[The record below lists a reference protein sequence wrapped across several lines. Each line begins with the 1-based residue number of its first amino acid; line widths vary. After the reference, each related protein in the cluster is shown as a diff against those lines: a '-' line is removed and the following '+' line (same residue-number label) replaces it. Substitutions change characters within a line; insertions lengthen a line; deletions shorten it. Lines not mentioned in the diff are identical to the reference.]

1 MEVKLDQLNY
11 DCTFKQFIE
20 QLIIALKAEEI
31 DYLFKSEI
39 EGRHGENQPT
49 IVMIA
54 QSAALKVSEN
64 FRVSEN
70 SFVQMIYTKTAMQKF
85 VIKTRQ
91 FEKNYPF
98 VYFQVIKRTIEIPG
112 NDYGVDMYTFK
123 MTLSPVQFP
132 FIIDGEEEKKV
143 HQMKDPNR
151 HIYVRVID
159 YTQQDE

>member
-1 MEVKLDQLNY
+1 MEVKLDLLDY

-20 QLIIALKAEEI
+20 QLIIVLKAEEI

-49 IVMIA
+49 IVMIT
-54 QSAALKVSEN
+54 QSAALKVSEK
-64 FRVSEN
+64 
-70 SFVQMIYTKTAMQKF
+70 SFVQMVYTKTAMQKF

-123 MTLSPVQFP
+123 MILSPVQFP

-143 HQMKDPNR
+143 HQTKDPNR

>member
-1 MEVKLDQLNY
+1 MEVKLDQLDY

-54 QSAALKVSEN
+54 QSAALKVSEKN
-64 FRVSEN
+64 
-70 SFVQMIYTKTAMQKF
+70 FVQMVYTKTAMQKF
-85 VIKTRQ
+85 VIKIRQ

-123 MTLSPVQFP
+123 MILSPVQFP

-143 HQMKDPNR
+143 HQTKDPNR

>member
-54 QSAALKVSEN
+54 QSAALKVSEK
-64 FRVSEN
+64 
-70 SFVQMIYTKTAMQKF
+70 SFVQMVYTKIAMQKF

-123 MTLSPVQFP
+123 MILSPVQFP

-143 HQMKDPNR
+143 HQTKDPNR

>member
-39 EGRHGENQPT
+39 GERHGENQLT

-64 FRVSEN
+64 
-70 SFVQMIYTKTAMQKF
+70 SFVQMVYTKTAMQEF

-123 MTLSPVQFP
+123 MVLSPVQFP

-143 HQMKDPNR
+143 HQIKDPNR

>member
-1 MEVKLDQLNY
+1 MV
-11 DCTFKQFIE
+11 
-20 QLIIALKAEEI
+20 
-31 DYLFKSEI
+31 
-39 EGRHGENQPT
+39 
-49 IVMIA
+49 
-54 QSAALKVSEN
+54 
-64 FRVSEN
+64 
-70 SFVQMIYTKTAMQKF
+70 YTKTAMQEF
-85 VIKTRQ
+85 VIKTCQ

-123 MTLSPVQFP
+123 MILSPVQFP

-143 HQMKDPNR
+143 HQTKDPNR

>member
-54 QSAALKVSEN
+54 QSAALKVSEKK
-64 FRVSEN
+64 
-70 SFVQMIYTKTAMQKF
+70 FVQMVYTKTAMQKF

-123 MTLSPVQFP
+123 MILSPVQFP
-132 FIIDGEEEKKV
+132 FIIDREEEKKV
-143 HQMKDPNR
+143 HQTKDPNR

>member
-1 MEVKLDQLNY
+1 M
-11 DCTFKQFIE
+11 
-20 QLIIALKAEEI
+20 KAEEI
-31 DYLFKSEI
+31 DYLFKSGI

-54 QSAALKVSEN
+54 QSAALKVSEK
-64 FRVSEN
+64 
-70 SFVQMIYTKTAMQKF
+70 SFVQMVYTKTAMQKF

-123 MTLSPVQFP
+123 MILSPVQFP
-132 FIIDGEEEKKV
+132 FIIDREEEKKV
-143 HQMKDPNR
+143 HQTKDPNR

>member
-20 QLIIALKAEEI
+20 QLLIALKAEEI
-31 DYLFKSEI
+31 NYLFKSEI

-54 QSAALKVSEN
+54 QSAVLKVSEKI
-64 FRVSEN
+64 F
-70 SFVQMIYTKTAMQKF
+70 QMVYTKTAMQEF
-85 VIKTRQ
+85 VIKIRQ

-123 MTLSPVQFP
+123 MILSPVQFP
-132 FIIDGEEEKKV
+132 FIIDGEEGKKV
-143 HQMKDPNR
+143 HQMKNPNR

>member
-54 QSAALKVSEN
+54 QSAALKVSEKKN
-64 FRVSEN
+64 
-70 SFVQMIYTKTAMQKF
+70 FVQMVYTKTAMQKF

-123 MTLSPVQFP
+123 MILSPVQFP

-143 HQMKDPNR
+143 HQTKDPNR

>member
-1 MEVKLDQLNY
+1 MEVKLGQLNY

-39 EGRHGENQPT
+39 GGRHGENQPT
-49 IVMIA
+49 IVMIV
-54 QSAALKVSEN
+54 QSAALKISEK
-64 FRVSEN
+64 F
-70 SFVQMIYTKTAMQKF
+70 FVQMVYTKTAMQKF

>member
-39 EGRHGENQPT
+39 EGRSGENQLT

-64 FRVSEN
+64 
-70 SFVQMIYTKTAMQKF
+70 SFVQMVYTKTAMQEF

-123 MTLSPVQFP
+123 MVLSPVQFP

-143 HQMKDPNR
+143 HQIKNPNR

>member
-64 FRVSEN
+64 
-70 SFVQMIYTKTAMQKF
+70 SFVQMVYTKIAMQEF
-85 VIKTRQ
+85 VIRTRQ

-123 MTLSPVQFP
+123 MILSPVQFP

-143 HQMKDPNR
+143 HQIKDPNR

-159 YTQQDE
+159 YT

>member
-54 QSAALKVSEN
+54 QSAALKVSEK
-64 FRVSEN
+64 
-70 SFVQMIYTKTAMQKF
+70 SFVQMVYTKIAMQKF
-85 VIKTRQ
+85 VIKTHQ

-123 MTLSPVQFP
+123 MILSPVQFP

-143 HQMKDPNR
+143 HQTKDPNR

>member
-54 QSAALKVSEN
+54 QSAALKVSEK
-64 FRVSEN
+64 
-70 SFVQMIYTKTAMQKF
+70 SFVQMVYTKTAMQKF
-85 VIKTRQ
+85 VIKTCQ

-123 MTLSPVQFP
+123 MILSPVQFP
-132 FIIDGEEEKKV
+132 FTIDGEEEKKV
-143 HQMKDPNR
+143 HQTKDPNR

>member
-20 QLIIALKAEEI
+20 QLLIALKAEEI

-39 EGRHGENQPT
+39 EGRHDENQPT

-54 QSAALKVSEN
+54 QSTVLKVSEK
-64 FRVSEN
+64 
-70 SFVQMIYTKTAMQKF
+70 SFVQVVYTKTAMQEF

-123 MTLSPVQFP
+123 MILSPVQFP

>member
-20 QLIIALKAEEI
+20 QLLIALRAEEI
-31 DYLFKSEI
+31 DYLFKFEI
-39 EGRHGENQPT
+39 DGRHGENQPT

-64 FRVSEN
+64 
-70 SFVQMIYTKTAMQKF
+70 SFVQMVYTKTAMQGF
-85 VIKTRQ
+85 VIKTHQ
-91 FEKNYPF
+91 FKKNYPF

-112 NDYGVDMYTFK
+112 NDYGVNMYTFK
-123 MTLSPVQFP
+123 MILSPVQFP

-143 HQMKDPNR
+143 HQIKDPNR
-151 HIYVRVID
+151 HIYVLVID

>member
-64 FRVSEN
+64 
-70 SFVQMIYTKTAMQKF
+70 SFVQMVYTKTAMQKF
-85 VIKTRQ
+85 VIRTRQ

-123 MTLSPVQFP
+123 MILSPVQFP

-143 HQMKDPNR
+143 HQMKDPNI

>member
-64 FRVSEN
+64 
-70 SFVQMIYTKTAMQKF
+70 SFVQMVYTKTAMQKF

-112 NDYGVDMYTFK
+112 NDYGVNMYTFK
-123 MTLSPVQFP
+123 MILSPVQFP
-132 FIIDGEEEKKV
+132 FIIDGKEEKKV

>member
-20 QLIIALKAEEI
+20 QLIIALKTEEI

-54 QSAALKVSEN
+54 QSAALKVSEK
-64 FRVSEN
+64 
-70 SFVQMIYTKTAMQKF
+70 SFVQMVYTKTAMQKF

-123 MTLSPVQFP
+123 MILSPVQFP
-132 FIIDGEEEKKV
+132 FIIDREEEKKV
-143 HQMKDPNR
+143 HQTKDPNR

>member
-54 QSAALKVSEN
+54 QSAALKVSEK
-64 FRVSEN
+64 
-70 SFVQMIYTKTAMQKF
+70 SFC
-85 VIKTRQ
+85 
-91 FEKNYPF
+91 
-98 VYFQVIKRTIEIPG
+98 
-112 NDYGVDMYTFK
+112 
-123 MTLSPVQFP
+123 S
-132 FIIDGEEEKKV
+132 DGLYQNCNAKV
-143 HQMKDPNR
+143 CH
-151 HIYVRVID
+151 
-159 YTQQDE
+159 

>member
-54 QSAALKVSEN
+54 QSAALKVSEK
-64 FRVSEN
+64 
-70 SFVQMIYTKTAMQKF
+70 SFVQMVYTKTAMQKF

-123 MTLSPVQFP
+123 MILSPVQFP
-132 FIIDGEEEKKV
+132 FIIDREEEKKV
-143 HQMKDPNR
+143 HQTKDPNR

>member
-54 QSAALKVSEN
+54 QSAALKVSEQN
-64 FRVSEN
+64 C
-70 SFVQMIYTKTAMQKF
+70 FVQMVYTKTAMQKF

-123 MTLSPVQFP
+123 MILSPVQFP
-132 FIIDGEEEKKV
+132 FIIDGKEEKKV

>member
-64 FRVSEN
+64 
-70 SFVQMIYTKTAMQKF
+70 SFVQMVYTKTAMQEF

-123 MTLSPVQFP
+123 MILSLVQFP

-159 YTQQDE
+159 YTQRDE

>member
-54 QSAALKVSEN
+54 QSAALKVSEKVL
-64 FRVSEN
+64 FRWFIPKLQCKSLSLRLVN
-70 SFVQMIYTKTAMQKF
+70 L
-85 VIKTRQ
+85 
-91 FEKNYPF
+91 
-98 VYFQVIKRTIEIPG
+98 KRTTP
-112 NDYGVDMYTFK
+112 
-123 MTLSPVQFP
+123 L
-132 FIIDGEEEKKV
+132 FIS
-143 HQMKDPNR
+143 R
-151 HIYVRVID
+151 
-159 YTQQDE
+159 

>member
-1 MEVKLDQLNY
+1 MV
-11 DCTFKQFIE
+11 
-20 QLIIALKAEEI
+20 
-31 DYLFKSEI
+31 
-39 EGRHGENQPT
+39 
-49 IVMIA
+49 
-54 QSAALKVSEN
+54 
-64 FRVSEN
+64 
-70 SFVQMIYTKTAMQKF
+70 YTKTAMQKF

-123 MTLSPVQFP
+123 MILSPVQFP
-132 FIIDGEEEKKV
+132 LIIDGKEEKKV

>member
-1 MEVKLDQLNY
+1 MEVKLGQLNY

-39 EGRHGENQPT
+39 KGRHGENKPT

-54 QSAALKVSEN
+54 QSAALKVSEKI
-64 FRVSEN
+64 
-70 SFVQMIYTKTAMQKF
+70 FVQMVYTKTAMQEF
-85 VIKTRQ
+85 VIKTCQ

-112 NDYGVDMYTFK
+112 NDYGVDMYTSK
-123 MTLSPVQFP
+123 MILSPVQFP

-143 HQMKDPNR
+143 HQTKDPNR

>member
-31 DYLFKSEI
+31 DYLIKSEI

-54 QSAALKVSEN
+54 QSAALKVSEK
-64 FRVSEN
+64 
-70 SFVQMIYTKTAMQKF
+70 SFVQMVYTKTAMQKF

-123 MTLSPVQFP
+123 MILSPVQFP

-143 HQMKDPNR
+143 HQTKDPNR